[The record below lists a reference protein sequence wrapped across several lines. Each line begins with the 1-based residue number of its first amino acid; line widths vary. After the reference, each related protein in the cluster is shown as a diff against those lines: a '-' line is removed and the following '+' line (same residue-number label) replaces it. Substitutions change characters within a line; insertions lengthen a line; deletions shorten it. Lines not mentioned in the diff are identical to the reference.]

1 VLAACTGADARMHR
15 VLASVP
21 VLIGRLRR
29 RRIFGV
35 GRRKLQVSCR
45 AGQAEPRHAVR
56 EPELHIQVGVRPLF
70 RNARLTGRGQR
81 EVSMAQLNPSEIGT
95 VEIERASYIDWP
107 GVFVGMIIASALSWL
122 LLTFG
127 SAIGLASFSPYSFNR
142 ETGIALTLA
151 AATWFALTQI
161 YSIAVGAY
169 IAARLRPR
177 ISVVNTDEVPFRDGV
192 TGLTVWGMAIVIG
205 LVLTGIA
212 AYGAARTAAP
222 VAGAALRQVD
232 ADYTVDRLLRSS
244 NPTQAPTAQA
254 PDGAATREQVSRILL
269 NALAQGDLPQADRDY
284 LAQLI
289 AARAGIPPEEAQQ
302 RLNEIYNQ
310 AKAKAA
316 EVADATRK
324 ATALGGFWIALIMLA
339 AAMASWWAGV
349 IGGNHRDDGI

>member
-1 VLAACTGADARMHR
+1 
-15 VLASVP
+15 
-21 VLIGRLRR
+21 
-29 RRIFGV
+29 
-35 GRRKLQVSCR
+35 
-45 AGQAEPRHAVR
+45 
-56 EPELHIQVGVRPLF
+56 
-70 RNARLTGRGQR
+70 
-81 EVSMAQLNPSEIGT
+81 MAQLNPSEIGA

-107 GVFVGMIIASALSWL
+107 GVFVGMVIASALSWL

-127 SAIGLASFSPYSFNR
+127 SAIGLASISPYSFDR
-142 ETGIALTLA
+142 ETGIALTRA
-151 AATWFALTQI
+151 AAIWFALAQI

-177 ISVVNTDEVPFRDGV
+177 VSVVNSDEVPFRDGV

-222 VAGAALRQVD
+222 VAGAAMRQVD
-232 ADYTVDRLLRSS
+232 ADYTVDRLLRSG
-244 NPTQAPTAQA
+244 NPAQAPAAQA

-269 NALAQGDLPQADRDY
+269 NALAQGGDLPQADRDY
-284 LAQLI
+284 LTQLI
-289 AARAGIPPEEAQQ
+289 AARAGIPPEEAQR
-302 RLNEIYNQ
+302 RLSEIYNQ
-310 AKAKAA
+310 AKTKAA

-339 AAMASWWAGV
+339 AGMASWWAGV